1 MAHVI
6 QGGWAAA
13 HGALLAQMYEER
25 KRVFIDLL
33 RWDLPAL
40 DGRYEIDQFDT
51 PSTVYLIIAGLDGKH
66 LGSLRLLPT
75 TQLHVLGDV
84 FPSLCD
90 LDTPSS
96 PDVWE
101 ISRLCLSRGIRAAE
115 RRHVRDQLATAL
127 TLFARDNG
135 IRAYC
140 CVADIPWYNQ
150 IISFGWR
157 CEPLGLPQRLP
168 CGTLAALMIHIDGE
182 TPGMLEEAGIWA
194 EALAPLVPLVPL
206 KQS

>member
-13 HGALLAQMYEER
+13 QGALLAQMYQER

-51 PSTVYLIIAGLDGKH
+51 PSTIYLIIAGTDGKH

-75 TQLHVLGDV
+75 TQPHVLGDV
-84 FPSLCD
+84 FPGLCD
-90 LDTPSS
+90 LGAPSA

-101 ISRLCLSRGIRAAE
+101 ISRLCLSRSIRAGE
-115 RRHVRDQLATAL
+115 RRYVRNQLATAL

-135 IRAYC
+135 VRAYC
-140 CVADIPWYNQ
+140 CVADMPWYNQ
-150 IISFGWR
+150 ILSFGWR
-157 CEPLGLPQRLP
+157 CEPLGLPHDLP
-168 CGTLAALMIHIDGE
+168 CGVLAALMIHIDDE
-182 TPGMLEEAGIWA
+182 TPARLEATGIWS
-194 EALAPLVPLVPL
+194 ETLAPLVALS
-206 KQS
+206 Q

>member
-13 HGALLAQMYEER
+13 QGALLAQMYQER

-51 PSTVYLIIAGLDGKH
+51 PSTIYLIIAGTDGQH

-75 TQLHVLGDV
+75 TQPHVLGGV

-90 LDTPSS
+90 LGAPSAL
-96 PDVWE
+96 DVWE
-101 ISRLCLSRGIRAAE
+101 ISRLCLSRNIRAAE
-115 RRHVRDQLATAL
+115 RRYVRNQLATAL

-135 IRAYC
+135 VRAYC
-140 CVADIPWYNQ
+140 CVADMPWYNQ
-150 IISFGWR
+150 ILSFGWR
-157 CEPLGLPQRLP
+157 CEPLGLPHDLP
-168 CGTLAALMIHIDGE
+168 CGMLAALMIHIDDE
-182 TPGMLEEAGIWA
+182 TPARLEATGIWSDT
-194 EALAPLVPLVPL
+194 LAPLVALS
-206 KQS
+206 Q

>member
-1 MAHVI
+1 MTHVI

-13 HGALLAQMYEER
+13 QGPLLAQMYQER

-51 PSTVYLIIAGLDGKH
+51 PSTIYLIIADTDGKH

-75 TQLHVLGDV
+75 TQPHVLGDI
-84 FPSLCD
+84 FPGLCD
-90 LDTPSS
+90 LDSPRS

-115 RRHVRDQLATAL
+115 RRIVRDKLATAL

-140 CVADIPWYNQ
+140 CVADMPWYTQ
-150 IISFGWR
+150 ILSFGWR
-157 CEPLGLPQRLP
+157 CEPLGLPQDLP
-168 CGTLAALMIHIDGE
+168 CGMLAALMIHIDDE
-182 TPGMLEEAGIWA
+182 TPRLLGKTGIWS
-194 EALAPLVPLVPL
+194 EALAPLVALS
-206 KQS
+206 Q

>member
-1 MAHVI
+1 MTHVI
-6 QGGWAAA
+6 QGGWTSAQ
-13 HGALLAQMYEER
+13 GQLLAQMYQER

-51 PSTVYLIIAGLDGKH
+51 PSTIYLIIADTDGKH

-75 TQLHVLGDV
+75 TQPHVLGDV

-90 LDTPSS
+90 IGSPSA

-101 ISRLCLSRGIRAAE
+101 ISRLCLSRSIRAAE
-115 RRHVRDQLATAL
+115 RRLVRDKLATAL

-140 CVADIPWYNQ
+140 CVADMPWYTQ
-150 IISFGWR
+150 ILSFGWR
-157 CEPLGLPQRLP
+157 CEPLGLPQDLP
-168 CGTLAALMIHIDGE
+168 CGMLAALMIHIDDE
-182 TPGMLEEAGIWA
+182 TPRMLDEAGIWS
-194 EALAPLVPLVPL
+194 ETLAPLVALS
-206 KQS
+206 Q

>member
-1 MAHVI
+1 MTHVI

-13 HGALLAQMYEER
+13 QRPLLAQMYQER

-40 DGRYEIDQFDT
+40 DGQYEIDQFDT
-51 PSTVYLIIAGLDGKH
+51 PSTIYLIIADTDGKH

-75 TQLHVLGDV
+75 TQPHVLGDV
-84 FPSLCD
+84 FPGLCN
-90 LDTPSS
+90 LDNPRL

-115 RRHVRDQLATAL
+115 RRIVRDKLATAL

-140 CVADIPWYNQ
+140 CVADMPWYTQ
-150 IISFGWR
+150 ILSFGWR
-157 CEPLGLPQRLP
+157 CEPLGLPQDLP
-168 CGTLAALMIHIDGE
+168 CGMLAALMIHIDDETPRLLGE
-182 TPGMLEEAGIWA
+182 TGIWS
-194 EALAPLVPLVPL
+194 ETLAPLAALS
-206 KQS
+206 Q

>member
-1 MAHVI
+1 MTHVI

-13 HGALLAQMYEER
+13 QGALLAQMYQER

-40 DGRYEIDQFDT
+40 DGRYEIDKFDT
-51 PSTVYLIIAGLDGKH
+51 PSTIYLIIADTDGKH

-75 TQLHVLGDV
+75 TQPHVLGDV
-84 FPSLCD
+84 FPGLCD
-90 LDTPSS
+90 LDSPRL

-115 RRHVRDQLATAL
+115 RRLVRDKLATAL
-127 TLFARDNG
+127 TLFALDNG

-140 CVADIPWYNQ
+140 CVADMPWYTQ
-150 IISFGWR
+150 ILSFGWR
-157 CEPLGLPQRLP
+157 CEPLGLPQDLP
-168 CGTLAALMIHIDGE
+168 CGMLAALMIHIDHD
-182 TPGMLEEAGIWA
+182 TPGRLKTAGIWS
-194 EALAPLVPLVPL
+194 ETLAPLVALS
-206 KQS
+206 Q